1 VDFFDLFLYLSM
13 AAGFLMA
20 FSLGA
25 NDVANSMAPA
35 VGSRA
40 ITVRQAVIIAG
51 SLTFVGAV
59 FLGANVTATIT
70 RGIINPEQI
79 TDPKIMLLGMFA
91 SLLAA
96 ALWVLLASLTSL
108 PVSSTHS
115 IVGSIL
121 GFSLVAGGPNVV
133 NWWVLSGVVISWFV
147 SPLFAGGIAYLI
159 FSHIRRYIFY
169 QQHYLQQARAWAPRW
184 VALTAVIVGYSFLYK
199 TPVGKELELSRL
211 DASLVT
217 AVFSFVCWA
226 VSRHFIRKV
235 TRNMEQNVEE
245 VEGIF
250 RRLQIMTASYVALS
264 HGANDVANA
273 IGPVAAIYIIARQQ
287 ALIETAEIPIFML
300 ILGGVGLSL
309 GIAVLGHKVM
319 ATVGN
324 KITTLTH
331 TRGFAVNFSTA
342 TTVLIA
348 SNLGMPV
355 STTHSCVGA
364 VTGVGLARG
373 FSAVNFGVLLRIMGY
388 WVLTVPIAAFTCIV
402 IFQIL
407 RWIFIY

>member
-1 VDFFDLFLYLSM
+1 MDFFDLFLYLSM

-35 VGSRA
+35 VGARA
-40 ITVRQAVIIAG
+40 ITIRQAVMIAG
-51 SLTFVGAV
+51 ALTFAGAV

-70 RGIINPEQI
+70 RGIINPEHI
-79 TDPKIMLLGMFA
+79 TDPKIMILGMFA

-96 ALWVLLASLTSL
+96 ALWVLIASLTAL

-121 GFSLVAGGPNVV
+121 GFSFVAGGPNVI
-133 NWWVLSGVVISWFV
+133 NWWVLSGVVASWFI

-159 FSHIRRYIFY
+159 FTHIRRFIFY
-169 QQHYLQQARAWAPRW
+169 QQHYLQQARIWAPRW
-184 VALTAVIVGYSFLYK
+184 IALTALIVGYSFLYK
-199 TPVGKELELSRL
+199 TPVGKELDLTRV
-211 DASLVT
+211 DATMITTGFALV
-217 AVFSFVCWA
+217 VWV
-226 VSRHFIRKV
+226 VSRHFVNKMTSR
-235 TRNMEQNVEE
+235 MEQNVEE

-287 ALIETAEIPIFML
+287 AMIETAEIPIYML
-300 ILGGVGLSL
+300 ILGGVGLSM
-309 GIAVLGHKVM
+309 GIAMLGHKVI

-342 TTVLIA
+342 TTVLVA

-373 FSAVNFGVLLRIMGY
+373 FSAVNFGVLWRIVGY
-388 WVLTVPIAAFTCIV
+388 WVLTVPIAAFTSIV
-402 IFQIL
+402 IFQVL
-407 RWIFIY
+407 QWMFIY

>member
-1 VDFFDLFLYLSM
+1 
-13 AAGFLMA
+13 MA

-35 VGSRA
+35 VGARA

-70 RGIINPEQI
+70 RGIINPEYI
-79 TDPKIMLLGMFA
+79 ADPKIMLLGMFSA
-91 SLLAA
+91 LLAA
-96 ALWVLLASLTSL
+96 SLWVLVASITSL

-121 GFSLVAGGPNVV
+121 GFALVAGGPNVI
-133 NWWVLSGVVISWFV
+133 NWWILSGVVLSWFI
-147 SPLFAGGIAYLI
+147 SPLFAGGIAYFI
-159 FSHIRRYIFY
+159 FSHIRKYIFFKP
-169 QQHYLQQARAWAPRW
+169 HYLQQARIWAPRW
-184 VALTAVIVGYSFLYK
+184 IALTAMIVGYSFLYK
-199 TPVGKELELSRL
+199 TPLGKQLEFSRSAAML
-211 DASLVT
+211 TTTVIAFLVWMAARYFT
-217 AVFSFVCWA
+217 NKLT
-226 VSRHFIRKV
+226 RK
-235 TRNMEQNVEE
+235 MEQNVEE

-273 IGPVAAIYIIARQQ
+273 IGPVAAIYLIARQQ
-287 ALIETAEIPIFML
+287 ALIDTAEIPLFML
-300 ILGGVGLSL
+300 VLGGIGLSL
-309 GIAVLGHKVM
+309 GIMVLGHKVM
-319 ATVGN
+319 STVGN

-342 TTVLIA
+342 TTVLVA
-348 SNLGMPV
+348 SNMGMPV
-355 STTHSCVGA
+355 STTHACVGG

-373 FSAVNFGVLLRIMGY
+373 FSAVNFKVLLKIVGY
-388 WVLTVPIAAFTCIV
+388 WVLTVPIAALTSIV
-402 IFQIL
+402 IFQVL
-407 RWIFIY
+407 MWTFIH

>member
-70 RGIINPEQI
+70 RGIINPEHI

-133 NWWVLSGVVISWFV
+133 NWWVLSGVVASWFI

-159 FSHIRRYIFY
+159 FTHIRRYIFY
-169 QQHYLQQARAWAPRW
+169 QKHYLQQARIWAPRW
-184 VALTAVIVGYSFLYK
+184 VALTALIVGYSFLYK
-199 TPVGKELELSRL
+199 TPVGKELELSRP
-211 DASLVT
+211 DAFFITGFFTFL
-217 AVFSFVCWA
+217 CWV
-226 VSRHFIRKV
+226 VSRHFIRKM

-245 VEGIF
+245 VEGVF

-287 ALIETAEIPIFML
+287 ALIETAEIPVFML
-300 ILGGVGLSL
+300 VLGGVGLSL

-373 FSAVNFGVLLRIMGY
+373 FSAVNFGVLFRIMGY
-388 WVLTVPIAAFTCIV
+388 WVLTVPIAAFTSIV

-407 RWIFIY
+407 KWIFIY

>member
-1 VDFFDLFLYLSM
+1 
-13 AAGFLMA
+13 MA

-35 VGSRA
+35 VGARA

-70 RGIINPEQI
+70 RGIINPEHI
-79 TDPKIMLLGMFA
+79 TDPKIMVLGMFA
-91 SLLAA
+91 SLMAA
-96 ALWVLLASLTSL
+96 SLWVLLASLTSL

-121 GFSLVAGGPNVV
+121 GFSLVAAGPNVI
-133 NWWVLSGVVISWFV
+133 NWWVLSGVVASWFI
-147 SPLFAGGIAYLI
+147 SPFLAGGIAYLI
-159 FSHIRRYIFY
+159 FTHIRKYIFY
-169 QQHYLQQARAWAPRW
+169 KKHYLQQAGIWAPRW
-184 VALTAVIVGYSFLYK
+184 IALTALIVGYSFLYK
-199 TPVGKELELSRL
+199 TPVGRGLEITRSGAVL
-211 DASLVT
+211 ATGVIAFLVWL
-217 AVFSFVCWA
+217 AA
-226 VSRHFIRKV
+226 RHFINKLTRK
-235 TRNMEQNVEE
+235 MEQNVDE

-273 IGPVAAIYIIARQQ
+273 IGPVAAIYIISRQQ
-287 ALIETAEIPIFML
+287 VMIETAEIPIHML
-300 ILGGVGLSL
+300 VLGGVGLTL
-309 GIAVLGHKVM
+309 GIALLGHKVI

-342 TTVLIA
+342 TTVLVA

-355 STTHSCVGA
+355 STTHACVGG

-373 FSAVNFGVLLRIMGY
+373 FSAVNFGVLFRIMGY
-388 WVLTVPIAAFTCIV
+388 WVLTVPIAAFTSIF

-407 RWIFIY
+407 KWIFIY

>member
-1 VDFFDLFLYLSM
+1 
-13 AAGFLMA
+13 MA

-35 VGSRA
+35 VGARA

-70 RGIINPEQI
+70 RGIINPEHI
-79 TDPKIMLLGMFA
+79 TDPKIMVLGMFA
-91 SLLAA
+91 SLMAA
-96 ALWVLLASLTSL
+96 SLWVLLASLTSL

-121 GFSLVAGGPNVV
+121 GFSLVAAGPNVI
-133 NWWVLSGVVISWFV
+133 NWWVLSGVVASWFI
-147 SPLFAGGIAYLI
+147 SPFLAGGIAYLI
-159 FSHIRRYIFY
+159 FTHIRKYIFY
-169 QQHYLQQARAWAPRW
+169 KKHYLQQAGIWAPRW
-184 VALTAVIVGYSFLYK
+184 IALTALIVGYSFLYK
-199 TPVGKELELSRL
+199 TPVGRGLEITRSGAVLATSVI
-211 DASLVT
+211 AFLVWLV
-217 AVFSFVCWA
+217 A
-226 VSRHFIRKV
+226 RHFINKLTRK
-235 TRNMEQNVEE
+235 MEQNVDE

-273 IGPVAAIYIIARQQ
+273 IGPVAAIYIISRQQ
-287 ALIETAEIPIFML
+287 VMIETAEIPIHML
-300 ILGGVGLSL
+300 VLGGVGLTL
-309 GIAVLGHKVM
+309 GIALLGHKVI

-342 TTVLIA
+342 TTVLVA

-355 STTHSCVGA
+355 STTHACVGG

-373 FSAVNFGVLLRIMGY
+373 FSAVNFGVLFRIMGY
-388 WVLTVPIAAFTCIV
+388 WVLTVPIAAFTSIF

-407 RWIFIY
+407 KWIFIY